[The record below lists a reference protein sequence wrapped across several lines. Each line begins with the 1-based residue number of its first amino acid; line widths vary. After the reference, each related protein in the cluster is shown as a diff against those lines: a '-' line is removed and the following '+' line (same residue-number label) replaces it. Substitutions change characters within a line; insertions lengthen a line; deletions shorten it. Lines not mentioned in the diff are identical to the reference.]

1 MASFFQQIRQAD
13 TESPVT
19 LYFNEESI
27 ALGSAQFTGKTV
39 SQLYAEYAGS
49 LGDVSRI
56 NRYVLNGE
64 AVPSNQ
70 VVRAGEVY
78 RATTNSEQKGA

>member
-19 LYFNEESI
+19 LYFNEESVV
-27 ALGSAQFTGKTV
+27 LNSAQYTGKTV
-39 SQLYAEYAGS
+39 SQLYAEYASG

-56 NRYVLNGE
+56 NRYVMNGE
-64 AVPSNQ
+64 AVPPTQ
-70 VVRAGEVY
+70 VIRSGEIY
-78 RATTNSEQKGA
+78 RATTNSENKGV

>member
-1 MASFFQQIRQAD
+1 MSSFFSQIRQAD

-27 ALGSAQFTGKTV
+27 ILNSAQFTGKTV
-39 SQLYAEYAGS
+39 SQLYAEYASG
-49 LGDVSRI
+49 LGDIARI
-56 NRYVLNGE
+56 NRYVMNGE
-64 AVPSNQ
+64 AVPSTQ

-78 RATTNSEQKGA
+78 RASVNTESKGA